1 MRISVL
7 YTGGTIGMVETPQG
21 LAPGADLQGW
31 LTDLLAGT
39 GLAGQVVVTTMEP
52 LVDSSN
58 VTPLLWQRIV
68 DQIRRDDESD
78 GFVVLHGT
86 DTMAYTS
93 AALSYALTDL
103 DRPVVVTGSQLPLG
117 TLNSDADANVMG
129 ALEAASSGR
138 LHSVAVFFDHEL
150 LDGARVTKAS
160 SYDLRAFTSPN
171 VPL

>member
-103 DRPVVVTGSQLPLG
+103 D
-117 TLNSDADANVMG
+117 
-129 ALEAASSGR
+129 
-138 LHSVAVFFDHEL
+138 
-150 LDGARVTKAS
+150 
-160 SYDLRAFTSPN
+160 
-171 VPL
+171 